1 MYRGCSTEDMK
12 VTREPETTDSTVTPC
27 HSREEGRAG
36 CMWGLGLWVHK
47 VIKVIKQRM
56 VSSTDSHCRETVG
69 RDRDKLR
76 SGVKGLPKVPEWT
89 SLLYCC
95 HKKAERDCSCLNGS
109 RGHSDGSA
117 RGDSSPSC

>member
-12 VTREPETTDSTVTPC
+12 VTREPDSAVTPC

-47 VIKVIKQRM
+47 VIKGIKQRM
-56 VSSTDSHCRETVG
+56 VSSNNSYCQETVG

-76 SGVKGLPKVPEWT
+76 SGVKGLPKLPECT
-89 SLLYCC
+89 SPLYCC
-95 HKKAERDCSCLNGS
+95 HMKAEWDCSCLNGS
-109 RGHSDGSA
+109 RGHSEGSA
-117 RGDSSPSC
+117 RGDSSPSR